1 MSSAYGIKIV
11 QCGVRMMF
19 LTSLKRGSNDVYLSS
34 PYHSVCFTGFLRKL
48 YLYWWEVL
56 ETFD

>member
-48 YLYWWEVL
+48 YLY
-56 ETFD
+56 